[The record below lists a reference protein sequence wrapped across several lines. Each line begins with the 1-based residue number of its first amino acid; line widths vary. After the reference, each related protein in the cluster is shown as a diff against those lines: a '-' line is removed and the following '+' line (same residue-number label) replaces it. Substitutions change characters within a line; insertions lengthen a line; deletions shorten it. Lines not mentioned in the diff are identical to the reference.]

1 MKKLSKIV
9 ALLLAGALTML
20 LFTACSGGGGGSTD
34 EQKEAAMLTA
44 LTSSPQCSE
53 TAKTNDPELRSAL
66 LTDLNAQLK
75 TGRFEG
81 DVKVKGIKPHPEEN
95 ITITVMTDYR
105 NGERLQ
111 ELIKMITDH
120 IGRVYPG
127 TNVNVNANGCWTK
140 VAVVVR
146 SNEKGTYLAVALQLK
161 NLAYPKN

>member
-20 LFTACSGGGGGSTD
+20 LFTACSGGGGSTD
-34 EQKEAAMLTA
+34 KQKEAAMLTA

-53 TAKTNDPELRSAL
+53 TAKTNDPELRSML
-66 LTDLNAQLK
+66 LADLNAKLE
-75 TGRFEG
+75 TGRFKS
-81 DVKVKGIKPHPEEN
+81 DVKVTGIAPHPEEN
-95 ITITVMTDYR
+95 ITIKVMTDYQ

-111 ELIKMITDH
+111 DLIKMITKH
-120 IGRVYPG
+120 IGREYPG
-127 TNVNVNANGCWTK
+127 TNVDVNANGCWTK
-140 VAVVVR
+140 VAVVVQ

>member
-20 LFTACSGGGGGSTD
+20 LFTACGGGGGSSTD

-75 TGRFEG
+75 TGRFKG
-81 DVKVKGIKPHPEEN
+81 DVKVTGITPPEEN

-140 VAVVVR
+140 VAVVVQ

>member
-20 LFTACSGGGGGSTD
+20 LFTACGGGGGSSTD

-53 TAKTNDPELRSAL
+53 TAKTNDPELRNML
-66 LTDLNAQLK
+66 LTDLNAKLE
-75 TGRFEG
+75 TGGFKS
-81 DVKVKGIKPHPEEN
+81 DVKVTGIRPREKN
-95 ITITVMTDYR
+95 ITITVMADYR
-105 NGERLQ
+105 YGERLQ
-111 ELIKMITDH
+111 NLIEKITNH
-120 IGRVYPG
+120 IGGAYPG

-140 VAVVVR
+140 VAVVVQ

-161 NLAYPKN
+161 NPAYPQN

>member
-20 LFTACSGGGGGSTD
+20 LFTACGGGGGSSTD

-44 LTSSPQCSE
+44 LTSSSQCSE

-75 TGRFEG
+75 TGRFKG
-81 DVKVKGIKPHPEEN
+81 DVKVTGIRPPDEN
-95 ITITVMTDYR
+95 ITIKVMTDYQ

-111 ELIKMITDH
+111 DLIKMITDH

-140 VAVVVR
+140 VAVVVQ

>member
-1 MKKLSKIV
+1 MKNLKKFA
-9 ALLLAGALTML
+9 ALLLVGAMALLML
-20 LFTACSGGGGGSTD
+20 TACGGGGGGSTD
-34 EQKEAAMLTA
+34 EQKEAAMLTT

-53 TAKTNDPELRSAL
+53 TAKTNDPELRSKL

-75 TGRFEG
+75 TGRFDGKVNVTGITPPEG
-81 DVKVKGIKPHPEEN
+81 N

-111 ELIKMITDH
+111 NLIEKITNH
-120 IGRVYPG
+120 IGGAYPG

-140 VAVVVR
+140 VAVVVQ

-161 NLAYPKN
+161 NPAYPQN

>member
-1 MKKLSKIV
+1 MKKLKKFA
-9 ALLLAGALTML
+9 ALLLVGVMALAL
-20 LFTACSGGGGGSTD
+20 LTACGGGGGSTD

-66 LTDLNAQLK
+66 LADLNAKLE
-75 TGRFEG
+75 TGRFKS
-81 DVKVKGIKPHPEEN
+81 DVKVTGIAPHPEEN
-95 ITITVMTDYR
+95 ITIKVMADYR
-105 NGERLQ
+105 KGERLQ

-127 TNVNVNANGCWTK
+127 TNVDVNANGCWTK
-140 VAVVVR
+140 VAVVVQ

>member
-20 LFTACSGGGGGSTD
+20 LFTACGGGGGGSTD

-75 TGRFEG
+75 TGRFKG
-81 DVKVKGIKPHPEEN
+81 DVKVTGITPPEEN

-140 VAVVVR
+140 VAVVVQ

>member
-44 LTSSPQCSE
+44 LTSSSQCSE
-53 TAKTNDPELRSAL
+53 TAKTNDPELRSTL

-75 TGRFEG
+75 TGRFKG
-81 DVKVKGIKPHPEEN
+81 DVKVTGITPPEEN
-95 ITITVMTDYR
+95 ITITVMTEYWY
-105 NGERLQ
+105 GERLQ
-111 ELIKMITDH
+111 DLIKMITNYID
-120 IGRVYPG
+120 RMYPG
-127 TNVNVNANGCWTK
+127 TNVDVNANGCWTK
-140 VAVVVR
+140 VAVVVQ

>member
-53 TAKTNDPELRSAL
+53 TAKTNDPELRGML
-66 LTDLNAQLK
+66 LTDLNAKLE
-75 TGRFEG
+75 TGRFKS
-81 DVKVKGIKPHPEEN
+81 DVKVKGIRPDPEEN
-95 ITITVMTDYR
+95 ITITVMTEYR
-105 NGERLQ
+105 YGERL
-111 ELIKMITDH
+111 EDLIKMITNYID
-120 IGRVYPG
+120 PS
-127 TNVNVNANGCWTK
+127 TNVDVNANGCWTK
-140 VAVVVR
+140 VAVVVQ

-161 NLAYPKN
+161 NLAYPNK

>member
-1 MKKLSKIV
+1 
-9 ALLLAGALTML
+9 
-20 LFTACSGGGGGSTD
+20 
-34 EQKEAAMLTA
+34 MLTT

-53 TAKTNDPELRSAL
+53 TAKTNDPELRSKL

-75 TGRFEG
+75 TGRFDG
-81 DVKVKGIKPHPEEN
+81 KVNVTGITPPEEN

-111 ELIKMITDH
+111 NLIEKITNH
-120 IGRVYPG
+120 IGGAYPG

-140 VAVVVR
+140 VAVVVQ

-161 NLAYPKN
+161 NPAYPQN

>member
-44 LTSSPQCSE
+44 LTSSSQCSE

-75 TGRFEG
+75 TGRFKG
-81 DVKVKGIKPHPEEN
+81 DVKVTGIRPPDEN
-95 ITITVMTDYR
+95 ITIKVMTDYQ

-111 ELIKMITDH
+111 DLIKMITDH

-140 VAVVVR
+140 VAVVVQ

>member
-44 LTSSPQCSE
+44 LTSSSQCSE
-53 TAKTNDPELRSAL
+53 TAKTNDPELRSTL

-75 TGRFEG
+75 TGRFKG
-81 DVKVKGIKPHPEEN
+81 DVKVTGITPPEEN

-140 VAVVVR
+140 VAVVVQ
-146 SNEKGTYLAVALQLK
+146 SNEKGTYLAVAIQLK
-161 NLAYPKN
+161 NLAYPQN

>member
-1 MKKLSKIV
+1 MKKLKKFA
-9 ALLLAGALTML
+9 ALLLVGVMALAL
-20 LFTACSGGGGGSTD
+20 LTACGGGGGSTD

-53 TAKTNDPELRSAL
+53 TAKTNDPELRNML

-140 VAVVVR
+140 VAVVVQ

-161 NLAYPKN
+161 NPAYPQN

>member
-1 MKKLSKIV
+1 MKKLKKFA
-9 ALLLAGALTML
+9 ALLLVGVMALAL
-20 LFTACSGGGGGSTD
+20 LTACGGGSSSTD

-140 VAVVVR
+140 VAVVVQ
-146 SNEKGTYLAVALQLK
+146 SNEKGTYLAVAIQLK
-161 NLAYPKN
+161 NLAYPQN

>member
-20 LFTACSGGGGGSTD
+20 LFTACGGGGGGSTD
-34 EQKEAAMLTA
+34 EQKEAALLTT

-53 TAKTNDPELRSAL
+53 TAKTNDPELRSKL

-75 TGRFEG
+75 TGRFDG
-81 DVKVKGIKPHPEEN
+81 KVNVTGITPPEEN

-111 ELIKMITDH
+111 NLIEKITNH
-120 IGRVYPG
+120 IGGAYPG

-140 VAVVVR
+140 VAVVVQ
-146 SNEKGTYLAVALQLK
+146 SNEKGTYVAVRLQLK

>member
-44 LTSSPQCSE
+44 LTSSSQCSE

-75 TGRFEG
+75 TGRFKG
-81 DVKVKGIKPHPEEN
+81 DVKVTGITPPEEN

-111 ELIKMITDH
+111 NLIEKITNH
-120 IGRVYPG
+120 IGGAYPG

-140 VAVVVR
+140 VAVVVQ

>member
-9 ALLLAGALTML
+9 ALLLAGALTMF
-20 LFTACSGGGGGSTD
+20 LFTACGGGGGGSTD

-44 LTSSPQCSE
+44 LTSSSQCSE

-75 TGRFEG
+75 TGRFNG
-81 DVKVKGIKPHPEEN
+81 DVKVTGITPPEEN

-127 TNVNVNANGCWTK
+127 ANVDVNANGCWTK
-140 VAVVVR
+140 VAVVVQ

-161 NLAYPKN
+161 NFAYPKN

>member
-20 LFTACSGGGGGSTD
+20 LFTACGGGGGGSTD

-44 LTSSPQCSE
+44 LTSSSQCSE

-75 TGRFEG
+75 TGRFKG
-81 DVKVKGIKPHPEEN
+81 DVKVTGITPPEEN

-111 ELIKMITDH
+111 DLIKMITDH

-140 VAVVVR
+140 VAVVVQ